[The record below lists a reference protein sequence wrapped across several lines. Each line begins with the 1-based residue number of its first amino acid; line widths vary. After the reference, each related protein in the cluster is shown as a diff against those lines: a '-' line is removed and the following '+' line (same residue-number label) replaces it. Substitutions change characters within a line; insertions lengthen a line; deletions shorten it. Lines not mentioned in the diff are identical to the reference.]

1 MTNEER
7 ANKFVEDFAKEYDP
21 FDYMS
26 GAAHEGT
33 VIRLVELLTQV
44 RNEAIEEV
52 MEEKMFPMQD
62 GPNIP
67 WSLAETIYAGYSALY
82 GTDQSLDRIA
92 ERHGFGWAEVAY
104 LYKRERF
111 RKTIEALKDG
121 DK

>member
-1 MTNEER
+1 MTNEKLEER
-7 ANKFVEDFAKEYDP
+7 AREYTDWS
-21 FDYMS
+21 FDYTNEDTY
-26 GAAHEGT
+26 EGSL
-33 VIRLVELLTQV
+33 IKLVELLTQV

-111 RKTIEALKDG
+111 RKAIEALKDV
-121 DK
+121 K